1 MRKPEPSGSLCGSF
15 FCVREGADVAKKNEK
30 SGSGFLKQK
39 MTFLR
44 EKMRDPCLASEAGF
58 KMDVDR
64 PE

>member
-1 MRKPEPSGSLCGSF
+1 MQ
-15 FCVREGADVAKKNEK
+15 KNEK

-39 MTFLR
+39 MTLLR
-44 EKMRDPCLASEAGF
+44 EKKMKDLCLASEMGF

>member
-1 MRKPEPSGSLCGSF
+1 MQ
-15 FCVREGADVAKKNEK
+15 KNEK

-44 EKMRDPCLASEAGF
+44 EKRMDPCLESDMGF

-64 PE
+64 PQ